1 MPSTTCI
8 IILCKNPILGK
19 AKTRLAKSIGAEK
32 ALEVYHFLLQHTA
45 KVVAAVPC
53 DKRIF
58 YSDTVLTEDAF
69 QGSNYHKALQA
80 TGDLGNRMKAAFED
94 AFAAGYS
101 RAVIIGSDCY
111 ELSSPILNDALI
123 ALENS
128 ATVFGP
134 AKDGGYYL
142 MGMRQLIPAL
152 FENQPWSQDNL
163 LSNTLQT
170 LDQLHHHHQLL
181 PTLSDVDYLEDL
193 PMDVRKQ
200 FGI

>member
-8 IILCKNPILGK
+8 LILCKNPILGK
-19 AKTRLAKSIGAEK
+19 AKTRLAKSIGQKK
-32 ALEVYHFLLQHTA
+32 ALEIYHFLLEHTA
-45 KVVAAVPC
+45 QIVAEVAC

-58 YSDTVLTEDAF
+58 YSDSILTEDAF
-69 QGSNYHKALQA
+69 QGDNYYKKLQA
-80 TGDLGNRMKAAFED
+80 KGDLGNRMKVAFEN
-94 AFAAGYS
+94 AFAAGYQ

-111 ELSSPILNDALI
+111 ELSSPILNDALA

-128 ATVFGP
+128 ETVFGP

-142 MGMRQLIPAL
+142 MGMRQLIPAV
-152 FENQPWSQDNL
+152 FENQPWSQANL

-170 LDQLHHHHQLL
+170 LNQLGHSHQLL

-193 PMDVRKQ
+193 PMHIREQ

>member
-1 MPSTTCI
+1 MLSTTCI

-32 ALEVYHFLLQHTA
+32 ALEIYHFLLQHTA

-58 YSDTVLTEDAF
+58 YSDTVLTDDAF
-69 QGSNYHKALQA
+69 QGDNYYKTLQA
-80 TGDLGNRMKAAFED
+80 KGDLGNRMQAAFED

-101 RAVIIGSDCY
+101 RVVIIGSDCY
-111 ELSSPILNDALI
+111 ELSSSILNDALI
-123 ALENS
+123 ALENH

-142 MGMRQLIPAL
+142 MGMRQLIPAV
-152 FENQPWSQDNL
+152 FNNQPWSQDHL
-163 LSNTLQT
+163 LSSTLQT
-170 LDQLHHHHQLL
+170 LEQLEHAHHLL
-181 PTLSDVDYLEDL
+181 PILSDVDYLEDL
-193 PMDVRKQ
+193 PMEVRKQ